1 MESGE
6 KQGMLSLESRA
17 HWEKRFQ
24 SADDES
30 LKKQYQIS
38 NDLLRYLT
46 GEARSDELTVLEII
60 KKEMRK
66 RGMKDECQN

>member
-24 SADDES
+24 KVDDES
-30 LKKQYQIS
+30 LKKQVQIS
-38 NDLLRYLT
+38 NDLLKYLT
-46 GEARSDELTVLEII
+46 GEARSDELTILGII

-66 RGMKDECQN
+66 RGIEA